1 MKEQTIN
8 FLKEYKYLI
17 VAVLIVLIAYAVFL
31 FIPKT
36 IEKEVLPEEIT
47 NESKENLEEQK
58 QELDS
63 QLKDYL
69 TEEEKLKQKESL
81 EDIYKKIQP
90 PSKEEVKNQLEEL
103 DNLKK

>member
-1 MKEQTIN
+1 MKQQIIN

-17 VAVLIVLIAYAVFL
+17 VAVLIVLIAYAVYL
-31 FIPKT
+31 FVPRTVENNEI
-36 IEKEVLPEEIT
+36 PEEAT
-47 NESKENLEEQK
+47 SELTGDLEEEKENL
-58 QELDS
+58 DS
-63 QLKDYL
+63 QVIDYL